1 MAKRVLVTAALPY
14 ANGSIHLGHML
25 EAIMTDVYV
34 RARKL
39 AGEDCVFMWADDT
52 HGTPIQVRAR
62 KEGITPEAL
71 IERAYA
77 EHRRDY
83 EDFDIGCDM
92 SHSTHSP
99 EAKRHVESIFQA
111 LQDRGAIHTKTVD
124 QLYCP
129 HDAMFLP
136 DRFVKGGCPN
146 CKAAEQYGD
155 SCEVCGKTYAPT
167 DLSDPHCVVCGASPE
182 LRGS

>member
-39 AGEDCVFMWADDT
+39 AGEDCIFMWADDT

-71 IERAYA
+71 IERAYE
-77 EHRRDY
+77 EHVRDY
-83 EDFDIGCDM
+83 RDFGIGFDIF
-92 SHSTHSP
+92 HSTHSP
-99 EAKRHVESIFQA
+99 EAEHHVHAIYAAVEA
-111 LQDRGAIHTKTVD
+111 RGDIEVRKID

-129 HDAMFLP
+129 QDEMFLP
-136 DRFVKGGCPN
+136 
-146 CKAAEQYGD
+146 
-155 SCEVCGKTYAPT
+155 
-167 DLSDPHCVVCGASPE
+167 
-182 LRGS
+182 